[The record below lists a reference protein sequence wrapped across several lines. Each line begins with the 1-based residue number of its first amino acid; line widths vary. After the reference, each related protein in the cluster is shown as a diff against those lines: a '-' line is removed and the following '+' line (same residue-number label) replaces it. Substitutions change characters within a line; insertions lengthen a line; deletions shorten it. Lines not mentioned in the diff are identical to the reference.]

1 MDKNMTTLKNMITL
15 KNLFIFNTL
24 VALAYGLG
32 ALFVPALV
40 MSNYGL
46 TLNIA
51 GELMTR
57 FYGAEL
63 IAHGWMTWNARNAAA
78 SQARTAILSARS
90 IGNTIRSVVAIAFLL
105 SGEGNVRGISI
116 VGIFAFF
123 AIAYAY
129 FWLFKPDAN

>member
-1 MDKNMTTLKNMITL
+1 MEKIITL
-15 KNLFIFNTL
+15 KNLFMLNTL
-24 VALAYGLG
+24 VAFSYGFA
-32 ALFVPALV
+32 ALFLPDWV

-46 TLNIA
+46 TLNTA

-63 IAHGWMTWNARNAAA
+63 VAHGWMTWNARNAAA

-105 SGEGNVRGISI
+105 SGEGNLRGISI